1 MLQRK
6 HVFLNMLYIKLYQ
19 RTGKHNQKYFKT
31 IKKNKG
37 KAMKPS
43 ILQVAITTHNA
54 WLHKVLSFLF
64 NLCNLIPFGGSSVG
78 KKDFGAT
85 WGLSTWDPCFGK
97 ESLAKL
103 RGDTF
108 FFM

>member
-6 HVFLNMLYIKLYQ
+6 HVFLYMLYIKLYQ
-19 RTGKHNQKYFKT
+19 GTGKHNQKYFKT

-54 WLHKVLSFLF
+54 WLHKLLSFLL
-64 NLCNLIPFGGSSVG
+64 NLCNLIPFGGSSAG

-85 WGLSTWDPCFGK
+85 WELSTWDPCFGK

>member
-1 MLQRK
+1 
-6 HVFLNMLYIKLYQ
+6 
-19 RTGKHNQKYFKT
+19 
-31 IKKNKG
+31 
-37 KAMKPS
+37 MKPS

-54 WLHKVLSFLF
+54 WLHKVLSFLL
-64 NLCNLIPFGGSSVG
+64 NLCNLIPFGGSSVEK

-85 WGLSTWDPCFGK
+85 WGFSTWDPCFGK